1 MAETKQPRDDK
12 MNRLYI
18 TRSGEE
24 TAKLTPDVASVVWEV
39 VGSGERVQLDL
50 GDLFPE
56 GMPAPCVGLCAA
68 AFGVNTAVGNTV
80 GNTRDTTE
88 MVRRLRD
95 RASAI
100 SEGEWAS
107 GREGGPRMRFVLEA
121 WRQSLEA
128 RGHSVSDE
136 QVELMRREV
145 VGGNLSTKEILAD
158 DHVRAQYDANE
169 VERARA
175 LAEASKAK
183 VAAKPAATIDP
194 RLLPKG

>member
-12 MNRLYI
+12 MNRLYVN
-18 TRSGEE
+18 RDGEE
-24 TAKLTPDVASVVWEV
+24 TAKLSPNVASVVWEV
-39 VGSGERVQLDL
+39 IGTGERVQLDL
-50 GDLFPE
+50 SDIFPE
-56 GMPAPCVGLCAA
+56 GMPDPCVGLCAA

-121 WRQSLEA
+121 WKQTLEGS
-128 RGHSVSDE
+128 GHSVSDE
-136 QVELMRREV
+136 QFEAMRQEV
-145 VGGNLSTKEILAD
+145 VKGNLTTKEILAN

-183 VAAKPAATIDP
+183 LAASPAAAFDP
-194 RLLPKG
+194 RLLPKS

>member
-1 MAETKQPRDDK
+1 MAETKQPRDEK

-18 TRSGEE
+18 TRDGEE
-24 TAKLTPDVASVVWEV
+24 TAKLTPDVASVIWEV
-39 VGSGERVQLDL
+39 IATGERVQLDL
-50 GDLFPE
+50 SDLFPQ
-56 GMPAPCVGLCAA
+56 GMPEPCVGLCAA

-128 RGHSVSDE
+128 RGHKLSDE
-136 QVELMRREV
+136 QVEAMRQEV
-145 VGGNLSTKEILAD
+145 VKGNLSTKEILAD

-183 VAAKPAATIDP
+183 LAAKPAAEIDP
-194 RLLPKG
+194 RLLPK